1 MCRKPGN
8 TEDSH
13 VTTPSSTRAA
23 GSSPRDKR
31 RRDIPQSTLISAQ
44 LGPLPSSLLW
54 WERLPLVGWSVV
66 PGGTHSS
73 SACTRYARVLIQDRA
88 FSSARN
94 RSTCSLRRV
103 SKHPKTPLTQCS
115 RLVCRRGGSPT
126 PPAQP
131 EGLSSF
137 SLLQLCMTNQVL

>member
-13 VTTPSSTRAA
+13 VTSPSSTRAA

-73 SACTRYARVLIQDRA
+73 SACTRYARVFIQDRA

-94 RSTCSLRRV
+94 RSTSNMFIEKGFKA
-103 SKHPKTPLTQCS
+103 SKDATYAVFKDGVPKRWLPNTTHS
-115 RLVCRRGGSPT
+115 ARGT
-126 PPAQP
+126 
-131 EGLSSF
+131 F
-137 SLLQLCMTNQVL
+137 